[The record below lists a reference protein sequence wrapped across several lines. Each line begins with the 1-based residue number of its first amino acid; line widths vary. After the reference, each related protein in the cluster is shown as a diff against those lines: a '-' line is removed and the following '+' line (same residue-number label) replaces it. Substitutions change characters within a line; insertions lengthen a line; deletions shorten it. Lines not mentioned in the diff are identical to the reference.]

1 MYLLSLV
8 IMTKVRKVV
17 IGSAC
22 CEISVLTLCE
32 VEMKIDFFTGDTPLL
47 HFRARSTPSHSLMDL
62 LV

>member
-1 MYLLSLV
+1 MHLLRSV
-8 IMTKVRKVV
+8 ITTKLHKVV
-17 IGSAC
+17 NGSGC

-47 HFRARSTPSHSLMDL
+47 HFRARGTLSHSLMDL

>member
-1 MYLLSLV
+1 
-8 IMTKVRKVV
+8 MTKVRKNV
-17 IGSAC
+17 IGSGC

-47 HFRARSTPSHSLMDL
+47 HFRARSTLSHSLMDL

>member
-1 MYLLSLV
+1 
-8 IMTKVRKVV
+8 MTKVDKIV
-17 IGSAC
+17 IGSDC

-32 VEMKIDFFTGDTPLL
+32 VEMKIDFFAGDTPLL